1 MKGASTGDTILIDA
15 NTLRV
20 GRTMA
25 FLSVDV
31 RNKETGQLL
40 AQGRH
45 TKHIGTPS
53 S

>member
-1 MKGASTGDTILIDA
+1 MKGTKRGQEIVIDA

-25 FLSVDV
+25 FLTVDI
-31 RNKETGQLL
+31 RTKDGGQLL

-45 TKHIGTPS
+45 TKNIGEP
-53 S
+53 